1 MPKVSRPVQTAR
13 PIVNA
18 PVTYSNLQVTP
29 DQITGGA
36 GDRLI
41 QQGQIEQQRAIQM
54 KDEDDV
60 ARVKELDAQFSAA
73 VRDNLYL
80 GDDAYY
86 RRKGREAYDTL
97 GEARSGLE
105 ELRKQYLE
113 QVGNDNQRKLLS
125 QASMGRLNTS
135 FDAMTRHASAE
146 RLNWQNSANEAR
158 AAEEAQSAI
167 AAWRNPTEVK
177 VHIRAGGNELA
188 EIMERAGA
196 SQEEIRHK
204 LETYE
209 SEVHLGVIKT
219 MVDASPEAAELY
231 FKQNQERIDVEK
243 HESAR
248 NLLEAETTL
257 HKVHQA
263 ADQIWNLTGTDEEKL
278 AAARTLSGKV
288 REGVVSEI
296 KTRMAERKVLDGVQ
310 NQQAFDMAL
319 NIVRQP
325 GAKIS
330 LIPSATRGLLKP
342 DQMATL
348 ERELTRIRRG
358 ELVVTNS
365 TLWNTFQSMA
375 YEEPEAFLKVNLNT
389 LVDQIEQPDLDKL
402 YSLQR
407 AMKGAGGKDLDY
419 FTEVQNVRTQVNQ
432 LFEDPKSDEAIQM
445 HRRVQMEL
453 TKQEA
458 AAKRKMTPIEKQE
471 LVNSVYRDV
480 MTHRGMVWDTKKPAY
495 QIQVEGVP
503 EFWMQDIISILE
515 ESNLEVSDENIL
527 KAYQAMGAA
536 Q

>member
-18 PVTYSNLQVTP
+18 PVTYSNLQVSP

-146 RLNWQNSANEAR
+146 RLNWQNSVNEAR

-209 SEVHLGVIKT
+209 SDVHLGVIKT

-358 ELVVTNS
+358 EPVVTNS

-389 LVDQIEQPDLDKL
+389 LVDQIEQ
-402 YSLQR
+402 
-407 AMKGAGGKDLDY
+407 
-419 FTEVQNVRTQVNQ
+419 
-432 LFEDPKSDEAIQM
+432 
-445 HRRVQMEL
+445 
-453 TKQEA
+453 
-458 AAKRKMTPIEKQE
+458 
-471 LVNSVYRDV
+471 
-480 MTHRGMVWDTKKPAY
+480 
-495 QIQVEGVP
+495 
-503 EFWMQDIISILE
+503 
-515 ESNLEVSDENIL
+515 
-527 KAYQAMGAA
+527 
-536 Q
+536 